1 MLTFFRRIRLRLSG
15 QTSSDAVRKGSLGS
29 GQTRKYILYAT
40 GEVLLVMVGIL
51 LALQVNNWNSNRL
64 DKIEEKVILRSLLN
78 EFNTNSIGLENAMKN
93 REKGLNGNK
102 ELLALMNKDIGHLS
116 TDYLDE
122 LIGFSRYI
130 TTFEPKTGILEG
142 IINSGRLDLIKNVEL
157 RNELASWGGAL
168 DDLQKVEF
176 DQSNIIISQYNP
188 YLAKNLTIRNSNVK
202 ALSVLLAD
210 SKHIWGKWHPDINTT
225 HNLDYQSL
233 FLDPEFESLI
243 SKISIWRIGCYIRS
257 KKLHNK
263 IMELIELI
271 QNEIKR

>member
-1 MLTFFRRIRLRLSG
+1 MGENKTG
-15 QTSSDAVRKGSLGS
+15 
-29 GQTRKYILYAT
+29 KYIKYAL
-40 GEVLLVMVGIL
+40 GEILLVMIGIL

-64 DKIEEKVILRSLLN
+64 DKIEEKIILRSLLN
-78 EFNTNSIGLENAMKN
+78 EFITNSIELENAINN

-142 IINSGRLDLIKNVEL
+142 IINSGRLDLIENIEL

-188 YLAKNLTIRNSNVK
+188 YLAKNLTIRNSNIK
-202 ALSVLLAD
+202 ALNVLFAD
-210 SKHIWGKWHPDINTT
+210 SKHIWGKWQPDINTT

-233 FLDPEFESLI
+233 FLDPEFESLV
-243 SKISIWRIGCYIRS
+243 SKINIWRIGCFIRS
-257 KKLHNK
+257 KKLQNK
-263 IMELIELI
+263 IMELIEMI
-271 QNEIKR
+271 QNEINK